1 MFILQGKSDMKI
13 LNVPLY
19 TSGFHVTFN
28 AVRLHSYRNYYR
40 AYAMAPVATKTINP
54 AVATPKAKGAK
65 AFFKGISKKLAIR
78 EPTQAPVVGIG
89 IATKM
94 NNPKATAD

>member
-1 MFILQGKSDMKI
+1 MFILQGKSDMKTGG
-13 LNVPLY
+13 VQGY
-19 TSGFHVTFN
+19 VEDFHVTFN

-54 AVATPKAKGAK
+54 AVATPKAKGTN
-65 AFFKGISKKLAIR
+65 AFLKGISKKLAIS

-89 IATKM
+89 IATKT
-94 NNPKATAD
+94 NKPKATAD